1 MQKQE
6 QKLKEVL
13 SRIFNVSLATI
24 TEDASPDTIENWDS
38 LRHMNLVLALE
49 EEFDVEFTDDQVV
62 EILSYKLIKIVLQEH
77 GIELIKGTS
86 I

>member
-1 MQKQE
+1 MQQPE

-13 SRIFNVSLATI
+13 SRIFNVRMDMISD
-24 TEDASPDTIENWDS
+24 DASPDTIENWDS

-49 EEFDVEFTDDQVV
+49 EEFAVEFTDDQVV

-77 GIELIKGTS
+77 GIELV
-86 I
+86 

>member
-1 MQKQE
+1 MQFQE

-13 SRIFNVSLATI
+13 ARIFNVSIDTI

-49 EEFDVEFTDDQVV
+49 EEFGVELTDDQVV
-62 EILSYKLIKIVLQEH
+62 EILSYKLIRIVLQEH
-77 GIELIKGTS
+77 GIEFI
-86 I
+86 

>member
-1 MQKQE
+1 MQHQE

-13 SRIFNVSLATI
+13 SRIFNVSLETI
-24 TEDASPDTIENWDS
+24 TDEASPDTIENWDS

-62 EILSYKLIKIVLQEH
+62 EILSYKLIKIVLKEH
-77 GIELIKGTS
+77 GIELV
-86 I
+86 

>member
-6 QKLKEVL
+6 QRLKEVL
-13 SRIFNVSLATI
+13 SRIFNVSLDTI
-24 TEDASPDTIENWDS
+24 TEEASPDTIENWDS

-49 EEFDVEFTDDQVV
+49 EEFDVEFSDDQVV

-77 GIELIKGTS
+77 GIELIK
-86 I
+86 